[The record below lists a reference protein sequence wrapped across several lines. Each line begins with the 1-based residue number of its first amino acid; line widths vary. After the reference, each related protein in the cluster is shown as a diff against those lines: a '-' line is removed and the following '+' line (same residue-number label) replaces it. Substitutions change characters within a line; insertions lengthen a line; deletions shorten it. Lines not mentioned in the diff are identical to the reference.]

1 MCHWAASAA
10 VMPAH
15 TSCTVSRG
23 SEPIIQAVGCC
34 VPSVNPGKHLP
45 SGNPSSQQR
54 LQAILLACL
63 INTLVPTATL
73 PLGAPVQ
80 KCLTDVRDGCAGCV
94 EVLLVLCRASF
105 LAYACVQ
112 WPVVVLNL
120 QRAFS
125 SCLLSAMVRAQG
137 PLLPHAVQACVLHR
151 PVARDCRSL
160 LTGHRADMSHP

>member
-1 MCHWAASAA
+1 MGSICCRDACPYLMHGLPRLRAHHPGCGLLCAFCEPRQTSAEWQPKLAAEAA
-10 VMPAH
+10 GNLAGMPDKH
-15 TSCTVSRG
+15 TSPDS
-23 SEPIIQAVGCC
+23 
-34 VPSVNPGKHLP
+34 H
-45 SGNPSSQQR
+45 
-54 LQAILLACL
+54 
-63 INTLVPTATL
+63 TAF
-73 PLGAPVQ
+73 GAPVQ